1 MIASTSAAG
10 SSGGTVTERL
20 RRRHLAI
27 AGDVRCDDGQGA
39 GERARQHHAE
49 ALAAE
54 RRRDERLRP
63 REQARQLLLRQE
75 AEDVDAGIRDPQPGE
90 EQPDGE
96 RIGAAD
102 LEPRARSLVDLG
114 PGAQQDLEALAGLLP
129 AGEGDRVLAPRRI
142 DAVGN
147 EHAVRDDL
155 VVAGQPARRR
165 FAGALG
171 DGDPLVDA
179 AREETPGRDR
189 GLHPAEVAGR
199 VVRGDD
205 RSRRQGEH
213 RDARHRRHRLV
224 EVEHLEALLLEHALD
239 PEDGAGAE
247 DDVRQRAVRGH
258 DHRAPDRD
266 HVRRRVAVAADPGV
280 EGARELTR
288 RVVTHHQPYLVPTRL
303 ERFGLELGVL
313 DDGAPE

>member
-1 MIASTSAAG
+1 MSMPASEIRSRVSSSRTASG
-10 SSGGTVTERL
+10 SEPQIWSRAPVRAWISG
-20 RRRHLAI
+20 
-27 AGDVRCDDGQGA
+27 
-39 GERARQHHAE
+39 
-49 ALAAE
+49 
-54 RRRDERLRP
+54 
-63 REQARQLLLRQE
+63 QARSRTWSPLRVSWRP
-75 AEDVDAGIRDPQPGE
+75 AKVTVCSRPAGIDVG
-90 EQPDGE
+90 
-96 RIGAAD
+96 
-102 LEPRARSLVDLG
+102 
-114 PGAQQDLEALAGLLP
+114 
-129 AGEGDRVLAPRRI
+129 
-142 DAVGN
+142 GN

-155 VVAGQPARRR
+155 VVAGQPARGG
-165 FAGALG
+165 FARALG

-179 AREETPGRDR
+179 AREESPGRDR

-224 EVEHLEALLLEHALD
+224 EVEHVEALLLEHALD
-239 PEDGAGAE
+239 PEDGARAE

-258 DHRAPDRD
+258 DHGAPDRD

-288 RVVTHHQPYLVPTRL
+288 RVVAHHQPYLVPTRL